1 MSSRYTFAII
11 LPGTSTPESGRPAVR
26 HNVGFALEEM
36 LLLGEEVL
44 EAEGEL
50 LEDEREDE
58 DEREQ
63 QRGQLQVQR
72 VRHQDP
78 AAHLGPLV
86 GQRHSG

>member
-1 MSSRYTFAII
+1 MSSRYTLAII
-11 LPGTSTPESGRPAVR
+11 LPGTSTPESGCPAAR

-78 AAHLGPLV
+78 AAHLGPVPFV
-86 GQRHSG
+86 G